1 MKKVG
6 YDVAAVIIVNVLWVL
21 AMALIVSAVST
32 DDTKLGLHLV
42 CGSVACVGALALFS
56 ILRGDACR

>member
-1 MKKVG
+1 MKAG
-6 YDVAAVIIVNVLWVL
+6 YDVVAVKVLWVL

-32 DDTKLGLHLV
+32 DDMKHGLHLV
-42 CGSVACVGALALFS
+42 CGSVACLGALALFS